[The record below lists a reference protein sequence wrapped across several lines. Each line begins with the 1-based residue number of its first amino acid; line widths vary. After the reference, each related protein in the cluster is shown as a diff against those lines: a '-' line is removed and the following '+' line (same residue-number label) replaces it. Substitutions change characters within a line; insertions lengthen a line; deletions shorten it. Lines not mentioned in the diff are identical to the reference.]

1 MKTARYQ
8 NKLIKSHLG
17 LHLLFLSH
25 VFIRRSV
32 TASSPYF
39 LWSCAHKRV
48 LSFIHP
54 PSTPNHHLFLPLKTG
69 LLWKLQTTNERTGKR
84 IIWFIVGLQWDF
96 FQALINRLLKDL
108 KNYIQGQDL
117 CLPIRLLTHL
127 WKPALKRKQF
137 LSEVMALHGGLSV
150 QHKEWSVW
158 SVLQAMWVAAETARL
173 WE

>member
-1 MKTARYQ
+1 MKTIPYQ
-8 NKLIKSHLG
+8 TKLIKSHLG
-17 LHLLFLSH
+17 LHLLLSH
-25 VFIRRSV
+25 VFICRSV

-39 LWSCAHKRV
+39 LWSCIHKRV

-54 PSTPNHHLFLPLKTG
+54 PLTNHHLFLPQKTG
-69 LLWKLQTTNERTGKR
+69 LLWTLQTTNESTGKR
-84 IIWFIVGLQWDF
+84 IVWFIVGPQWDF

-137 LSEVMALHGGLSV
+137 LSEVMALRGGLSV

-158 SVLQAMWVAAETARL
+158 SALQAMWVAAETVRL